1 MEQNMP
7 RFTLSF
13 LIGCIFIGG
22 CNLPSTDQSIPEF
35 DSKPVVW
42 LDEWP
47 RENEISKGRRKAET
61 LLAMGDKNK
70 RARNFGTAEMHYKFA
85 SDADPTWAYPAYQT
99 ACAFDLWG
107 KPEEAAKNFQKAI
120 DLGFDDYPTV
130 LIDDDLVSIRKLPN
144 FDQSLQKIRDNY
156 ITNGTK
162 NVGQPI
168 AIPATGNKPP
178 GGWPMILLLHGYAD
192 SNLRYLD
199 KAKQWAALG
208 FVAVA
213 VPGSTPLSAN
223 AFRWNS
229 ETIETTQK
237 DLQSIVQSK
246 QFDGIVNREKVYLL
260 GFSQGALHAILLTA
274 EHPDLYQGVIAI
286 SPGGPQGERLA
297 SPGINSEKGAARL
310 VFIQGTG
317 EPDNPFASI
326 WGVESKQAGWK
337 YKFES
342 HNGGHHFPADW
353 ENMRP
358 DIAKFLLEQ

>member
-246 QFDGIVNREKVYLL
+246 QFDGIVNREKCTCSDFPKVLCMPFCSPPSILIYIKAS
-260 GFSQGALHAILLTA
+260 SQYHLVDPKASDWRAPESIARKDPLDSFLSKVRGNQIILLPPFGVLRANRQVGNTNLNRTTA
-274 EHPDLYQGVIAI
+274 
-286 SPGGPQGERLA
+286 
-297 SPGINSEKGAARL
+297 
-310 VFIQGTG
+310 GTTSQRTG
-317 EPDNPFASI
+317 
-326 WGVESKQAGWK
+326 
-337 YKFES
+337 
-342 HNGGHHFPADW
+342 
-353 ENMRP
+353 RT
-358 DIAKFLLEQ
+358 